1 MTANP
6 ASDIPRAYSAADV
19 EQRIYQNWLS
29 QGYFTPEVVPGKPSY
44 TIIMP
49 PPNVTGELHLG
60 HALTASIEDALAR
73 WRRMSGDATLWLP
86 GKDHAGIAT
95 QWVVERLLAEE
106 GTSRQELGREK
117 FQERVWE
124 WVARYGNTIDEQH
137 KRLGTSCDWSRLRFT
152 LDPGPA
158 KAVRT
163 TFVNL
168 YRKGLIYRHERI
180 INWCPRCA
188 TALSDLEV
196 EYQEQDGK
204 LYYLRY
210 PLAGVAGATT
220 APTTAPTTAAT
231 TAGGTAGGTGA
242 AGTEY
247 ITVATTRPESM
258 LGDTG
263 VAVHPDDP
271 RYAHLVG
278 QQVILPIMNRP
289 ITIVGDAAIEP
300 EFGTGALKVTPG
312 HDVTDFEIG
321 ERHGLEIINVIGFDG
336 NMTAAAGKYAGM
348 ERFET
353 RRAVAEELDR
363 LGNLEK
369 VEDYHHSVGH
379 CQRCA
384 SVVEPLISLQWFV
397 NVGSHQEP
405 DSIAGR
411 AHAAVA
417 NGDINIVPE
426 RFTRVYLNW
435 LENIRDWCIS
445 RQLWWGHRIPVWYC
459 DECNEIVVSVD
470 DPMACPTCNSEG
482 LRQDE
487 DVLDTWFSSGL
498 WPHSTLGWP
507 GDTEDFDYFYPTS
520 VMETGY
526 DILFFWIARM
536 IMLGLENTGQ
546 VPFRTV
552 YLHGLIRD
560 ANGAKMS
567 KTRGN
572 TLDPLDLIDR
582 YGTDALRFA
591 LSTGTAPGN
600 DMRLTE
606 GKLEA
611 SRNFANKVWNAARF
625 VINSLEGKSGLSG
638 WHSLPNLEHRED
650 RWIVSLLDKVTAEV
664 NQSMADFEL
673 GEAQQKLYDF
683 IWNEYCDW
691 YIEMAKVRLRT
702 GSNLNAGDE
711 AGPSPLPT
719 LAHVLERTLRLL
731 HPFMPFIT
739 EEIWQTLLSR
749 LPREGDLPASIM
761 IAPYPQADQPRH
773 DSRAEEEISLVM
785 QTIRAVRNTRSQLRI
800 PANRQLEALVQA
812 NGLQGA
818 IEEEAE
824 VIRTL
829 SRIEP
834 LRITSG
840 VPDLSEQPRGITLLV
855 NPLVVRL
862 PLEGVVDLAAEQ
874 QRLQGELAH
883 CQQELERK
891 EKLVNNPN
899 FRAKAR
905 PEVVETEQERLRNLQ
920 EQQQRLG
927 EIIGQLG
934 G

>member
-1 MTANP
+1 MTSSAP
-6 ASDIPRAYSAADV
+6 AEIPRAYEPASV
-19 EQRIYQNWLS
+19 EQRIYQDW
-29 QGYFTPEVVPGKPSY
+29 QDAGYFTPTIREGRQPFV
-44 TIIMP
+44 IIMP

-60 HALTASIEDALAR
+60 HALTATIEDALTR
-73 WRRMSGDATLWLP
+73 WRRMCGDDTLWLP

-106 GTSRQELGREK
+106 GTNRQELGREK
-117 FQERVWE
+117 FQERIWE

-168 YRKGLIYRHERI
+168 YNKGLIYRHERI

-204 LYYLRY
+204 LYYIRY
-210 PLAGVAGATT
+210 PLAADSPPLPQGEGRGEGDSQT
-220 APTTAPTTAAT
+220 
-231 TAGGTAGGTGA
+231 
-242 AGTEY
+242 Y

-263 VAVHPDDP
+263 VAVHPEDP
-271 RYAHLVG
+271 RYADLLG
-278 QQVILPIMNRP
+278 KNAILPIMDRP
-289 ITIVGDAAIEP
+289 IPIVGDEAIEMD
-300 EFGTGALKVTPG
+300 FGTGALKVTPG

-336 NMTAAAGKYAGM
+336 NMTTAAGKYERR
-348 ERFET
+348 ERFDT
-353 RRAVAEELDR
+353 RRAVAEELDG
-363 LGNLEK
+363 LGLLEK
-369 VEDYHHSVGH
+369 VEDYRHSVGH
-379 CQRCA
+379 CQRCDA
-384 SVVEPLISLQWFV
+384 VVEPLISLQWFLK
-397 NVGSHQEP
+397 VGSHQEP

-417 NGDINIVPE
+417 NGDISIVPD
-426 RFTRVYLNW
+426 RFSRVYLNW

-459 DECNEIVVSVD
+459 AACGQLTVSTE
-470 DPMACPTCNSEG
+470 DPMVCTACGSDR

-507 GDTEDFDYFYPTS
+507 DDTDDFNYFYPTA

-526 DILFFWIARM
+526 DILFFWVARM
-536 IMLGLENTGQ
+536 IMMGIENTGDI
-546 VPFRTV
+546 PFRTV

-560 ANGAKMS
+560 ANGDKMS

-572 TLDPLDLIDR
+572 TMDPLELIDR

-600 DMRLTE
+600 DLRITE

-611 SRNFANKVWNAARF
+611 ARNFANKVWNAARF
-625 VINSLEGKSGLSG
+625 VITSLEGQDDLAG
-638 WHSLPNLEHRED
+638 WRALPNLEHRED
-650 RWIVSLLDKVTAEV
+650 RWIVSLLDRVTADV
-664 NQSMADFEL
+664 NNSLATFEL
-673 GEAQQKLYDF
+673 GEAQQTLYDF
-683 IWNEYCDW
+683 IWNEFCDW
-691 YIEMAKVRLRT
+691 YIEMAKVRMRS
-702 GSNLNAGDE
+702 GE
-711 AGPSPLPT
+711 GPSPRPV

-739 EEIWQTLLSR
+739 EEIWGNLVSR
-749 LPREGDLPASIM
+749 LPAEGEIPASIM
-761 IAPYPQADQPRH
+761 IADYPVAEAPRH
-773 DSRAEEEISLVM
+773 DRQAEDEISLVM
-785 QTIRAVRNTRSQLRI
+785 QTIRAVRNTRAQLRI
-800 PANRQLEALVQA
+800 PANQRLPAQVEA
-812 NGLQGA
+812 NGLRGA
-818 IEEEAE
+818 LEEEAE

-829 SRIEP
+829 SRVEP
-834 LRITSG
+834 LQITAGAPAGSESARG
-840 VPDLSEQPRGITLLV
+840 VTLVV

-874 QRLQGELAH
+874 QRLQEELANTER
-883 CQQELERK
+883 ELERK

-905 PEVVETEQERLRNLQ
+905 PDVVETEEDRLRNLQ

-927 EIIGQLG
+927 EILTQLG